1 MFANIRSLI
10 LIIIAVAVFF
20 LYTNKTFKEVSSLKQ
35 NGSTF
40 EQALNNSKQFE
51 QARDAI
57 NARYQSFSRE
67 DIERLK
73 LLLPDTVDNV
83 RLVIDIENIAK
94 NSGLVFK
101 KVTYDAKE
109 SIKAKTVTTP
119 QASPKQ
125 TTAQAVPAQQP
136 VAPLQPTRL
145 GSATEDNKP
154 YGSFSVSFTVQGPY
168 DQFLQFLKT
177 LESSL
182 RIVDVTSI
190 TFSSVENVEKDPKK
204 VSNIKNVY
212 EYNVT
217 IKTYWLKD

>member
-20 LYTNKTFKEVSSLKQ
+20 LYTNKTFKEVSLLKQ

-67 DIERLK
+67 DIERLR

-94 NSGLVFK
+94 NSGPVFK

-119 QASPKQ
+119 QVAPKQ
-125 TTAQAVPAQQP
+125 TTSQDTPTTQP
-136 VAPLQPTRL
+136 TAPSQPTRL
-145 GSATEDNKP
+145 GTVAEDNKP

-168 DQFLQFLKT
+168 DQFIQFLKT
-177 LESSL
+177 LERSL

-190 TFSSVENVEKDPKK
+190 TFSSVDAVEKDPKK